1 MAPRQFAGCQPPLNH
16 QSDLLG
22 VKRLT
27 NELIDRRRRN
37 SLLGQNRLGF
47 ERKNTDDVGTRNA
60 QAGEKLKPLAAGPML
75 GQNDIDVGIG
85 LCSGGIRRRARAQH
99 TIIILI
105 AQHCGGGSPLGPA
118 AGDDEDRSERFHETF
133 LSNWHF
139 LAVSHR
145 TINRFVLTTTA
156 PPSSGGPSSD
166 SGLGIARFM
175 RLSHGRI
182 VARYSGPMKRLRMQR
197 ITITLD
203 DDLMDELDQM
213 IVAHGYQNRSEAIRD
228 FTRAGM
234 QQVAQKG
241 GKSGR
246 CVAAL
251 VYVYDHAARDL
262 SRRLVEN
269 YHGHHDLSMA
279 TLHVHLDDDNCMEVT
294 ALKGTGAE
302 VQHFADHI
310 IAERGVRY
318 GRLVMIPTEIGK
330 KPGGARKRAG
340 HRHV

>member
-1 MAPRQFAGCQPPLNH
+1 
-16 QSDLLG
+16 
-22 VKRLT
+22 
-27 NELIDRRRRN
+27 
-37 SLLGQNRLGF
+37 
-47 ERKNTDDVGTRNA
+47 
-60 QAGEKLKPLAAGPML
+60 
-75 GQNDIDVGIG
+75 
-85 LCSGGIRRRARAQH
+85 
-99 TIIILI
+99 
-105 AQHCGGGSPLGPA
+105 
-118 AGDDEDRSERFHETF
+118 
-133 LSNWHF
+133 
-139 LAVSHR
+139 
-145 TINRFVLTTTA
+145 
-156 PPSSGGPSSD
+156 
-166 SGLGIARFM
+166 
-175 RLSHGRI
+175 
-182 VARYSGPMKRLRMQR
+182 MQR

-269 YHGHHDLSMA
+269 YHGHHNLSMA
-279 TLHVHLDDDNCMEVT
+279 TLHVHLDDANCMEVT